1 MNIQNTDSY
10 EYRKLIGQ
18 IKFSFIAPVVSRT
31 FIDDSI
37 SAYFKRVS
45 ETEIDWPDGT
55 KRRFSDQTMKWWL
68 HVYRKYGFE
77 GLMPK
82 DRLDF
87 GRVRKLDDDHKRYIA
102 DLIGQYPKITG
113 VMIYEK
119 MIEDGVLNTG
129 DCSVDTIQRYI
140 RNSGLRNGQ
149 GETLVKERRTWEF
162 AHSCDGYEA
171 DTCHTF
177 YIYDEDSTYRKTYLI
192 AIIDNHSRMIVGA
205 EFFFNDNAVN
215 FQKVWH
221 DAVLRYGKSKVIIL
235 DNGSSYKNKSTKEI
249 EAKLGTK
256 IIYNPPYQ
264 PVGKA
269 LIERFFHT
277 MKMRFMDV
285 HKGSDYHSLSQLNDE
300 LKRLTSENKMEVIIA
315 IDEAQFLRKEVLRE
329 FIMLMNF
336 DYDSKDYCT
345 LIFVG
350 QNEFLRTLR
359 LKALEPLRQRINMN
373 YTFTGFNEEEVKDYV
388 VSRLKSVNCRSDLFK
403 DECYHTLYSM
413 MNTSVRILNQLIN
426 KSLILGMHYN
436 KETIDSELVMQA
448 SKELML
454 G

>member
-1 MNIQNTDSY
+1 MNIQNTDSN

-82 DRLDF
+82 DRLDL

-119 MIEDGVLNTG
+119 MIED
-129 DCSVDTIQRYI
+129 
-140 RNSGLRNGQ
+140 
-149 GETLVKERRTWEF
+149 
-162 AHSCDGYEA
+162 
-171 DTCHTF
+171 
-177 YIYDEDSTYRKTYLI
+177 
-192 AIIDNHSRMIVGA
+192 
-205 EFFFNDNAVN
+205 
-215 FQKVWH
+215 
-221 DAVLRYGKSKVIIL
+221 AVLRYGRSKVIIL

-264 PVGKA
+264 PVG
-269 LIERFFHT
+269 
-277 MKMRFMDV
+277 
-285 HKGSDYHSLSQLNDE
+285 
-300 LKRLTSENKMEVIIA
+300 
-315 IDEAQFLRKEVLRE
+315 
-329 FIMLMNF
+329 IM
-336 DYDSKDYCT
+336 CT
-345 LIFVG
+345 L
-350 QNEFLRTLR
+350 
-359 LKALEPLRQRINMN
+359 
-373 YTFTGFNEEEVKDYV
+373 
-388 VSRLKSVNCRSDLFK
+388 
-403 DECYHTLYSM
+403 
-413 MNTSVRILNQLIN
+413 
-426 KSLILGMHYN
+426 
-436 KETIDSELVMQA
+436 
-448 SKELML
+448 
-454 G
+454 